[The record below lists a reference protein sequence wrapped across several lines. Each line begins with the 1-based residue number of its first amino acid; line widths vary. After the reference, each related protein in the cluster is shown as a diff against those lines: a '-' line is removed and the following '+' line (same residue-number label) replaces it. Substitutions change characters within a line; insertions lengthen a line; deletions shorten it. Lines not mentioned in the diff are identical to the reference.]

1 METNGI
7 NVFTLA
13 DTARLSRDSQ
23 TDPIKRVQFDEAVK
37 GNYVY
42 SDQQAREHTAR
53 TASGSHAGDNGS
65 GEQYLGLAAGKLPG
79 HPTFSTESPYN
90 IDGFRS
96 AQGGQWSGSDDDWTY
111 SPSQSQIDRDP
122 MYLDKLQ
129 KYYSREKGNGIDR
142 IEMPQG
148 LAATAGTEPRPS
160 TGLLEQLLNKVKQK
174 EVPLRL
180 DGGMLGIRG

>member
-1 METNGI
+1 MLNGI

-13 DTARLSRDSQ
+13 DAARLSKDSQ
-23 TDPIKRVQFDEAVK
+23 TDPIKRIQFDEAVK

-42 SDQQAREHTAR
+42 SDQQAREHAAR
-53 TASGSHAGDNGS
+53 MTSGAHASDGGN

-96 AQGGQWSGSDDDWTY
+96 AQGGQWSGSDGDWTY

-122 MYLDKLQ
+122 AYLDKLQ
-129 KYYSREKGNGIDR
+129 KYYDREKGKGIDK

-148 LAATAGTEPRPS
+148 LAATANTESRP
-160 TGLLEQLLNKVKQK
+160 TVGLLEQLLSKIKRR
-174 EVPLRL
+174 EVPLNL
-180 DGGMLGIRG
+180 KGGTLGIRG